1 MFWTKPLQSACAMG
15 FVLISGARRRGRRRQ
30 VSAETSMVGCSSV
43 SSAGT
48 CGAKCGMLDCLR
60 GDLNGKKQQH
70 SVDSKVSSSWRE
82 QFGFVYGRS

>member
-1 MFWTKPLQSACAMG
+1 MCALW
-15 FVLISGARRRGRRRQ
+15 VLFGKWDATSGA
-30 VSAETSMVGCSSV
+30 SAVGQ
-43 SSAGT
+43 
-48 CGAKCGMLDCLR
+48 CGDEQGGLQFGVFCGNLWAKCGMLDCLW

>member
-1 MFWTKPLQSACAMG
+1 ML
-15 FVLISGARRRGRRRQ
+15 
-30 VSAETSMVGCSSV
+30 GCSSV

-48 CGAKCGMLDCLR
+48 CGANCGMLDCLR

-70 SVDSKVSSSWRE
+70 SVDSKVSTSWRE